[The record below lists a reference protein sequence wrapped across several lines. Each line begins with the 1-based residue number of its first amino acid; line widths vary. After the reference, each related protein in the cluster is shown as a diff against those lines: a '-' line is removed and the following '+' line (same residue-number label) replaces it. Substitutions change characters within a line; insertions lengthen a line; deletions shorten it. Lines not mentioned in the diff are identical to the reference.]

1 MMKTGFLLL
10 WTVANLT
17 AAASEDYDDSD
28 RDPYSYQYSVADPKT
43 FNNFKVEEKG
53 DQDIVEGSYRI
64 ALPDGRLQVVTYQ
77 VLPNGGGY
85 EAKVNYEGTAQYPDT
100 PTGYVVSPYG
110 PPEPVRQAD
119 KFKRQLN
126 LPVKLD
132 EQVRVSSN
140 RVPKQIKPSDHLSK
154 SQDVFKVSSRVGN
167 IKSKFDLL
175 VAPSDIVAVRERKE
189 RFKVAKKPRTALKQ
203 KKLEPKEKTTIKH
216 EEHLHFDES
225 VNEPQAEPL
234 SLQQSVPKVKKQS
247 ANKKIHKKHEKE
259 TRDHSIKYEILNR
272 EKEHTSTENATP
284 STTESSVINWQSHP
298 SNIVTKEVSE
308 SPKIIE
314 FDLFNEVFDK
324 LGEKEKFKAKPK
336 RNIYTYKLNEDFPT
350 SDTFYR
356 LKNKD
361 LITNDD
367 HESPSLKTV
376 NNFEAL
382 ILDDQET
389 ITSQQSKAKPKR
401 NIDTNQFI
409 DTIPDIRILTR
420 QNEGQTFTH
429 TMQPE
434 ILTSSTKPVQQRI
447 PSILT
452 PSFTNI
458 KNIDHENKPKFVTQ
472 TPVANEHNYQTRFE
486 ELLSTPIYRS
496 KILWG
501 DVVPYQPYHQIP
513 DAPKPLRKV
522 EFSPSIQ
529 DMFPSAA
536 ETLVL
541 AESHWEYA
549 ATPKLVH
556 SNKQYSLKTPPE
568 TSESAKSDIVYLPS
582 FLSQKFQPIQKED
595 NTKAEDNI
603 EKVDTLDYIEDYV
616 SFPLGSRLPSVI
628 VTQEKIL
635 DGGNYDSL
643 IYLGEPKEKTKK
655 IVKNILEI
663 RVPKALDIKNT
674 KEGNLLALT
683 PVHEGNSPVK
693 LVFTGDKYV
702 PEIVPT
708 Y

>member
-1 MMKTGFLLL
+1 LL

-234 SLQQSVPKVKKQS
+234 SLQQSVKKVKKQS
-247 ANKKIHKKHEKE
+247 THKKIYKKHEKE
-259 TRDHSIKYEILNR
+259 TKDFPVQYETLNR
-272 EKEHTSTENATP
+272 DDNHTSTKPASP
-284 STTESSVINWQSHP
+284 STTEYFVKNWQRQP
-298 SNIVTKEVSE
+298 SDIVIKEVSE

-324 LGEKEKFKAKPK
+324 LGEKAKLK
-336 RNIYTYKLNEDFPT
+336 RNIYTYKSNEDSPT
-350 SDTFYR
+350 SDTYYR
-356 LKNKD
+356 LKNQD

-367 HESPSLKTV
+367 HESSSLKTV
-376 NNFEAL
+376 KKFEAP

-401 NIDTNQFI
+401 NIEAYKFI
-409 DTIPDIRILTR
+409 DTFPEIRKLKR
-420 QNEGQTFTH
+420 ENEGH
-429 TMQPE
+429 AMQPE
-434 ILTSSTKPVQQRI
+434 ILTSSTKIVQQRI
-447 PSILT
+447 PRIIT
-452 PSFTNI
+452 PSFSNI
-458 KNIDHENKPKFVTQ
+458 KNTDHENKHELFTQ
-472 TPVANEHNYQTRFE
+472 TPVADEHNYLTRFE
-486 ELLSTPIYRS
+486 ELLSKPIYRS
-496 KILWG
+496 KISWG
-501 DVVPYQPYHQIP
+501 DVVPYQPYYQIS
-513 DAPKPLRKV
+513 DAPRPLPKV
-522 EFSPSIQ
+522 EFSPSIPEV
-529 DMFPSAA
+529 FPSAA

-541 AESHWEYA
+541 AESQRKYA
-549 ATPKLVH
+549 ETPKLVH
-556 SNKQYSLKTPPE
+556 SNKQYVLKTPLVS
-568 TSESAKSDIVYLPS
+568 SESSKSDVVYIPP
-582 FLSQKFQPIQKED
+582 FLSQKIQPIQKEVNTRVVD
-595 NTKAEDNI
+595 NTA
-603 EKVDTLDYIEDYV
+603 KVETLDYIEDYD

-628 VTQEKIL
+628 VTQEKML
-635 DGGNYDSL
+635 DDGEYSSS
-643 IYLGEPKEKTKK
+643 IYLGEQPEKT
-655 IVKNILEI
+655 NELEKHI
-663 RVPKALDIKNT
+663 QENRVPKAVEIK
-674 KEGNLLALT
+674 L
-683 PVHEGNSPVK
+683 VHEENSPVE
-693 LVFTGDKYV
+693 LVFSGDKYV
-702 PEIVPT
+702 PEIVPK